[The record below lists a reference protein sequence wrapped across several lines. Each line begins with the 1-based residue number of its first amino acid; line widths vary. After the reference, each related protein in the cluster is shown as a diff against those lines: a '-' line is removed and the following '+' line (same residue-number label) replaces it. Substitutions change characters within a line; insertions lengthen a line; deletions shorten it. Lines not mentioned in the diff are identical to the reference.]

1 MKIATAILIL
11 GALPCSTAAWAT
23 GNDGCSGE
31 MLAGR
36 WVFATGIGHQALPAA
51 PPPADI
57 TAIGTMNLQRNGSL
71 EGAFDV
77 TFEGAAFVPGL
88 TYTGSVIVAPNCTG
102 TLTFVTSLGAVRTDS
117 IVILSR
123 YEFWGMS
130 QDPANL
136 WTYKARR
143 LPGRAGFA
151 LF

>member
-1 MKIATAILIL
+1 MKIATAILAL
-11 GALPCSTAAWAT
+11 AALPLSTTAWAT
-23 GNDGCSGE
+23 DSDGCSNA

-57 TAIGTMNLQRNGSL
+57 TAMGTMNLQRDGSL
-71 EGAFDV
+71 EGTFDV
-77 TFEGAAFVPGL
+77 TFEGAVFVPGL
-88 TYTGSVIVAPNCTG
+88 TYTGSVAVNSNCTG
-102 TLTFVTSLGAVRTDS
+102 TLTFVTSMGTVRTDS

-143 LPGRAGFA
+143 LSGRAGFA